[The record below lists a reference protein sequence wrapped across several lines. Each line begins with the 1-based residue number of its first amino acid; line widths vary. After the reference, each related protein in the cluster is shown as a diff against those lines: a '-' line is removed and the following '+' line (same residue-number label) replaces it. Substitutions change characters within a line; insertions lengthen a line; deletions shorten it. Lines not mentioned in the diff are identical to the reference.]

1 MGIDLSLA
9 SLLLEL
15 KYLEKLKDVKNVLE
29 IGSQE
34 LHLKKDD
41 LKELYNQVG
50 LDDKL
55 LDNHSNLDNW
65 PDEPRESAKKF
76 YNDLGIKDYTNI
88 DLTGEHESIPLDLNK
103 ELTDKSLFN
112 KFDLV
117 TDFGSCEHVF
127 NISECYRTMHNITK
141 VNGIIIIDQIV
152 FKGNGYFLFN
162 RGFLEGLAAANKY
175 KILYSAYKIGT
186 GTKTS
191 AGSFKTYRVP
201 LVEDILKNFHNYDTE
216 IGITM
221 VFQKIEDKEFKIP
234 YQGGLFNQKYNT
246 FGFNRVYN
254 RDDLSISY
262 LAEYNVKHLSFK
274 ILLKEFF
281 NRIKK
286 RLMG

>member
-1 MGIDLSLA
+1 MGIDLSTA

-15 KYLEKLKDVKNVLE
+15 KYLEKLKDVKNVVE

-41 LKELYNQVG
+41 LKDLYNQVG
-50 LDDKL
+50 LDGKL

-65 PDEPRESAKKF
+65 PNEPREPAKKF
-76 YNDLGIKDYTNI
+76 YNDLGIKDYKAI
-88 DLTGEHESIPLDLNK
+88 DLTGEHDSIPLDLNK

-127 NISECYRTMHNITK
+127 NISECYRTIHNITK
-141 VNGIIIIDQIV
+141 VNGIILIDQAV
-152 FKGNGYFLFN
+152 FRGNGYFSLD

-175 KILYSAYKIGT
+175 KILYSAYAIET

-191 AGSFKTYRVP
+191 SGSVKKYRVP
-201 LVEDILKNFHNYDTE
+201 LIEDVKNNLKNYKSL
-216 IGITM
+216 GITM
-221 VFQKIEDKEFKIP
+221 VFQKTEDNEFKIP
-234 YQGGLFNQKYNT
+234 YQTGLFNQKYNT

-262 LAEYNVKHLSFK
+262 LAEYNVKDISFK

-281 NRIKK
+281 HRIKK
-286 RLMG
+286 RFIG